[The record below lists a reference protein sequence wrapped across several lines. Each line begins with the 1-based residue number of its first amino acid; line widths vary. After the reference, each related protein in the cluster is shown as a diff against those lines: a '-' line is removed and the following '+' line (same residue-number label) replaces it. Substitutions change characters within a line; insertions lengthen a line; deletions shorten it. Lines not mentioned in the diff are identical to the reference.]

1 MVTEP
6 DRFCILGL
14 MVGSVVGPELRVKAG
29 VETPTSII
37 KHLKVRMCA
46 PGGIGGGQGGGMISM
61 KHSAIILKRPGAVH
75 TYLPKCQCVLKYKA
89 LRS

>member
-61 KHSAIILKRPGAVH
+61 KHSAITLKRPGAVH
-75 TYLPKCQCVLKYKA
+75 VYLPKC
-89 LRS
+89 